1 MTDIDPI
8 IPTAEVAPFSADRP
22 NLRRDQVPE
31 YLRRMHGIERT
42 VSTLAKLA
50 VTGLGPRFF
59 KDGKWPLYPVE
70 ELDKWARARL
80 GSLRTSTSDKPGED

>member
-1 MTDIDPI
+1 MTDFDLNSPN
-8 IPTAEVAPFSADRP
+8 AEVQPFATGRP

-31 YLRRMHGIERT
+31 YLGRVHGIERT

-50 VTGLGPRFF
+50 V

-80 GSLRTSTSDKPGED
+80 GSLRTSTSDKPDED

>member
-1 MTDIDPI
+1 MTDIDAI
-8 IPTAEVAPFSADRP
+8 TPTTKDAPFSADRP

-31 YLRRMHGIERT
+31 YLRRVHGIERT

-80 GSLRTSTSDKPGED
+80 GALRSSTSDRRS